1 MNKKDINLILP
12 AVTIV
17 LAIGAYF
24 LCSNYLMPTI
34 GENLA
39 KVSAYNQDISAA
51 EEKISSIST
60 TEKIISQMS
69 DTVNNLLIAIPDS
82 VDAPNVIAEVETVAN
97 KNQVALSSMTPPA
110 VSAGNA
116 SNSGMAVNV
125 SVSGTYTNVKS
136 FINSLE
142 TSIRFSKIS
151 NISISSS
158 NEGISAAINFNV
170 YSRPAS

>member
-1 MNKKDINLILP
+1 
-12 AVTIV
+12 
-17 LAIGAYF
+17 
-24 LCSNYLMPTI
+24 
-34 GENLA
+34 
-39 KVSAYNQDISAA
+39 
-51 EEKISSIST
+51 
-60 TEKIISQMS
+60 MS

-158 NEGISAAINFNV
+158 DEGISAAINFNV